1 MNADER
7 ARLLSE
13 IADGTVSLEDELARG
28 RGNDLRF
35 QAELAQ
41 YRKLLKALHSL
52 RSEVVDPGLELV
64 DEVLVA
70 LDDGARR
77 SMLDAQSARKA
88 AYIGGLA
95 AATAAGVGGAILLAR
110 RHRRLAA

>member
-1 MNADER
+1 MHVDER

-13 IADGTVSLEDELARG
+13 IADGTVSLDDEAG
-28 RGNDLRF
+28 RGLRTDLRF
-35 QAELAQ
+35 QAELVR
-41 YRKLLKALHSL
+41 YRKLLGALHSL
-52 RSEVVDPGLELV
+52 RSEVVDPGRDFV

-70 LDDGARR
+70 LDEGGRHP
-77 SMLDAQSARKA
+77 MLAAPSARKA